1 VSRYVVGSFAVVRT
15 LGEPALDG
23 LAVCGR
29 VVVVT
34 TLEAKPA
41 NQSINQSINHISLP
55 HLKQTRQ
62 SINQSYIITE
72 LEAKPANQ

>member
-1 VSRYVVGSFAVVRT
+1 MSRYVVGSFAVVRT

-34 TLEAKPA
+34 ALEAKPA
-41 NQSINQSINHISLP
+41 NQPFIYVALPEYFSAALSL
-55 HLKQTRQ
+55 L
-62 SINQSYIITE
+62 N
-72 LEAKPANQ
+72 